1 MTRDRARKKSVR
13 ARMAASGEPYS
24 AAARKLG
31 RTGAAGEAARDEV
44 ITRMEATLAAPSA
57 TIEVRKQIT
66 VGPAAA
72 RDRPRGPFRRLA
84 DAAVRGGWNRVV
96 PEQARTPLRTASAG
110 SALGVIEP
118 SARRFQYVVF
128 RQCRYSAL
136 AQLAL
141 GPDMALGLD
150 ADPAQGAHSAPRED
164 PLELLMR
171 LRPVTTARYAGEE
184 TVRGAR
190 CRKIAV
196 TAGGTP
202 AALTVWV
209 DGEHVR
215 QVQAVTSTKAKRIAV
230 TVVATTTVTAQL
242 WDFGV
247 PVDSVDFRRPSAL
260 WSKLARHP
268 ARTRPGRRR
277 AIPNPGTQNAQIGGS
292 RASRTWKVTTQRD
305 EEAGFTALPGLR
317 EG

>member
-1 MTRDRARKKSVR
+1 
-13 ARMAASGEPYS
+13 MAASGEPYS

-96 PEQARTPLRTASAG
+96 PEQARTPLRTASSG

>member
-1 MTRDRARKKSVR
+1 
-13 ARMAASGEPYS
+13 MAASGEPYS
-24 AAARKLG
+24 VAARKLG

-96 PEQARTPLRTASAG
+96 PEQARTPLRTASSG

-141 GPDMALGLD
+141 GLDMALGLD
-150 ADPAQGAHSAPRED
+150 SGPAQSAHSAPGED
-164 PLELLMR
+164 PLELLIR

-215 QVQAVTSTKAKRIAV
+215 QVQAVTSAKAKRIAV

>member
-1 MTRDRARKKSVR
+1 
-13 ARMAASGEPYS
+13 MAASGEPYS
-24 AAARKLG
+24 VAARKLG

-96 PEQARTPLRTASAG
+96 PEQARTPLRTASSG

-215 QVQAVTSTKAKRIAV
+215 QVQAVTSAKAKRIAV